1 MACRE
6 WGIFRVVNHGVPA
19 ALTAEMEELTKRLF
33 CMSFE
38 MKKESCEGSAV
49 SYFWGT
55 PALTP
60 TGTALSGEHR
70 KINLVEGFNIPLSQ
84 LSDLP
89 YLNQVSPIEEEG
101 SFRELPLVGGKSEL
115 SYLNDSPEVVKS
127 K

>member
-60 TGTALSGEHR
+60 TGTALTGEHR

-84 LSDLP
+84 LSDFHPDLP
-89 YLNQVSPIEEEG
+89 LLQ
-101 SFRELPLVGGKSEL
+101 SFR
-115 SYLNDSPEVVKS
+115 
-127 K
+127 